1 MDRAQGHT
9 GGAPE
14 WDARPVRDG
23 GREPDATRDRNPRA
37 PMTKGELTRTRLL
50 RCAEIVFSEKGYH
63 DTRIQNISKMGG
75 VAKGTIYQYFKNKE
89 EIFIALLASY
99 LEEWEKAIAVDLR
112 EYGGDGAAAE
122 YALAYLRRRIMRT
135 AEFCRESRE
144 RTNLI
149 LRVSVGANRVFEPLI
164 RRFENAILDVIIHD
178 IRRGQKWGTIP
189 RDIDAESAGN
199 AILGAV
205 LRLNFHYFV
214 LRRKQHEHTPTETVA
229 EGGAALVAQMLNMK

>member
-1 MDRAQGHT
+1 M
-9 GGAPE
+9 
-14 WDARPVRDG
+14 RDG
-23 GREPDATRDRNPRA
+23 GREPDATRDRELRA
-37 PMTKGELTRTRLL
+37 PMTKGELTRIRLL
-50 RCAEIVFSEKGYH
+50 RCAERVFSEKGYH
-63 DTRIQNISKMGG
+63 EARVENITRMGR

-99 LEEWEKAIAVDLR
+99 LDEWEKAIAVDLR
-112 EYGGDGAAAE
+112 EYGGDGAPAG
-122 YALAYLRRRIMRT
+122 YALDYLRHRIMRT

-149 LRVSVGANRVFEPLI
+149 LRVSVGANRVFDPLI

-189 RDIDAESAGN
+189 LDLNVESASN